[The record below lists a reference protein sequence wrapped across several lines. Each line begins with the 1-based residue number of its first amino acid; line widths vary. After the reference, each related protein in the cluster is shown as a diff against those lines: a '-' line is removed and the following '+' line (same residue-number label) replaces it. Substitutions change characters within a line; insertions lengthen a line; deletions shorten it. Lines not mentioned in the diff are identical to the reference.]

1 MPELLFHFC
10 MSQKKKIEK
19 GDNMSEFWGVGGGG
33 GQLSQTKFF
42 NISFLKL
49 AMTISVTCTTIQY
62 LKVCMYAN

>member
-19 GDNMSEFWGVGGGG
+19 GDNMSEFWGGGG

-42 NISFLKL
+42 NISQKYYGGRQVILHL
-49 AMTISVTCTTIQY
+49 GYTS
-62 LKVCMYAN
+62 